1 MLTGTCGGQ
10 LGEGEV
16 NGNEVTFRFT
26 VQFND
31 QDLEFTYSGTL
42 DGDTMMGTV
51 LVFGTMGEFTA
62 SRQEHAIREGYGRGE
77 TATAR
82 NSNGVTESR
91 LR

>member
-16 NGNEVTFRFT
+16 TFRYT

-42 DGDTMMGTV
+42 DDDTMMRTV

-62 SRQEHAIREGYGRGE
+62 SRQ
-77 TATAR
+77 
-82 NSNGVTESR
+82 
-91 LR
+91 

>member
-1 MLTGTCGGQ
+1 MGRQRHGQRQPRVTSDCTFAQEAAMLTGTCGGQ

-16 NGNEVTFRFT
+16 NGNEVTFRYT

-31 QDLEFTYSGTL
+31 QDLEFTCSGTL

-62 SRQEHAIREGYGRGE
+62 SRQ
-77 TATAR
+77 
-82 NSNGVTESR
+82 
-91 LR
+91 